1 MNLLTNVK
9 TIDYQKSNIILGA
22 SFSSFQ
28 DFIPKKKRNRTII
41 ITDNNLN
48 RIYGESFNSL
58 PIIEIPAGEESKSM
72 NTIMN
77 IVEQL
82 LDLGAD
88 RHSFL
93 LGIGGGVICDI
104 TGFVA
109 SVFMRGISFAYVS
122 TSLLSQVDASIGGKT
137 GINFNTYKNIIGTF
151 NHPEFVICDLKMLS
165 TLPDSEYVNGLGEV
179 IKHALIADNDMYE
192 YLKKNRKQIL
202 KRNNSYIK
210 HLIERSIQIKTNIV
224 NADERES
231 GVRKKLNFGHTLGHA
246 VEANSNLNHGEAIS
260 VGMVLAA
267 KLSYQLG
274 YCDASV
280 VENIESLLTN
290 FGLPTSTNIPSNI
303 LLEAIQKDKKKA
315 DKAIDF
321 VFIKNPGSV
330 MIEKILPE
338 DIINLNDYP

>member
-9 TIDYQKSNIILGA
+9 TIDYQKSNIIFGA

-28 DFIPKKKRNRTII
+28 DFIPKKKQNRTII

-151 NHPEFVICDLKMLS
+151 NHPEFVICDLKILS

-192 YLKKNRKQIL
+192 IGRA
-202 KRNNSYIK
+202 
-210 HLIERSIQIKTNIV
+210 HV
-224 NADERES
+224 
-231 GVRKKLNFGHTLGHA
+231 
-246 VEANSNLNHGEAIS
+246 
-260 VGMVLAA
+260 
-267 KLSYQLG
+267 
-274 YCDASV
+274 
-280 VENIESLLTN
+280 
-290 FGLPTSTNIPSNI
+290 
-303 LLEAIQKDKKKA
+303 
-315 DKAIDF
+315 
-321 VFIKNPGSV
+321 
-330 MIEKILPE
+330 
-338 DIINLNDYP
+338 